1 MQNEMIL
8 YLDNLWK
15 DFIKIFP
22 KIVISFFVFILFL
35 ILARKISNFIKNRLI
50 NRTED
55 LLLSSFFAK
64 IIKFLIFT
72 IGLIVVFQILGFGD
86 IVGGIIT
93 GAGLSAVVIGFAFK
107 NIGENFL
114 SGLLLAFNRPFKVGD
129 TIQVENLSGTITSMD
144 FRTTNIKSFDGQD
157 IFIPNS
163 IILNNPLINY
173 TFKSQRRFDFTI
185 QFDYTYDIDKAKKII
200 LDSLLNLNEI
210 MKDPVPIVT
219 VDQLTTSISIKTYYW
234 LDVKMQERSILEIKS
249 TVIESSR
256 KALNAAGIE
265 ITDVTQIKLMNEVLP
280 VKINSQE

>member
-22 KIVISFFVFILFL
+22 KIVISFFVFILFI
-35 ILARKISNFIKNRLI
+35 ILARKISNFIKNRLL

-55 LLLSSFFAK
+55 LLLSSFFGK
-64 IIKFLIFT
+64 ILKFFIFT
-72 IGLIVVFQILGFGD
+72 IGIIVVFQILGFGD

-144 FRTTNIKSFDGQD
+144 FRTTNIKSFEGQD

-173 TFKSQRRFDFTI
+173 TYKSQRRFDFTI
-185 QFDYTYDIDKAKKII
+185 KFDYTYDIDEAKKSL
-200 LDSLLNLNEI
+200 LDS
-210 MKDPVPIVT
+210 
-219 VDQLTTSISIKTYYW
+219 
-234 LDVKMQERSILEIKS
+234 
-249 TVIESSR
+249 
-256 KALNAAGIE
+256 
-265 ITDVTQIKLMNEVLP
+265 
-280 VKINSQE
+280 